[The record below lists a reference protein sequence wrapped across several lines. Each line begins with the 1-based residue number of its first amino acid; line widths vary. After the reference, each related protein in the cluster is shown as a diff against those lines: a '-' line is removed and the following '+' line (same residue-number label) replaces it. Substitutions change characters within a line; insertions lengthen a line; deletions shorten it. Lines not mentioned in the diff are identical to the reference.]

1 MNFKNSKNVTF
12 EDIRDS
18 QLLSEKNENFKRYK
32 KYKSSKYNNYYD
44 FNNLKTEESKSKNI
58 YEVKSSLSDKNIIYE
73 NNLEDFVDG
82 PDEIEALKRLNK
94 AYDKYEKQNLGI
106 INE

>member
-1 MNFKNSKNVTF
+1 MQKQVIDRFYIYF
-12 EDIRDS
+12 I
-18 QLLSEKNENFKRYK
+18 LLQQRFQRLRNI
-32 KYKSSKYNNYYD
+32 
-44 FNNLKTEESKSKNI
+44 EESKSKNL
-58 YEVKSSLSDKNIIYE
+58 YEIKNSLSDKNIIYE